1 MQEDIIVIGAG
12 ASGMMAAITA
22 AVNGGQVLILEQL
35 SQPGK
40 KLYATG
46 NGKCNYT
53 NRYQEMKCYRGED
66 RSFIERALGHF
77 SCDDTLR
84 EFRRMGIL
92 PQERDGYYYPVSG
105 QASSVV
111 DALVRQL
118 KLLGVK
124 LHTEEH
130 VHRIIPPENGQKGYQ
145 VRTDKRTYQARCVI
159 LAVGGKAAPVHGTRG
174 DGYAMAK
181 QLGLNVLTPLPA
193 LTSCVLKGDFAKE
206 WAKIRV
212 KGRVFLYNKAGELLA
227 QDQGEL
233 QLVSYGLSG
242 IPFFQVSRYA
252 ARALE
257 TGDKPYL
264 LLDILPDYSM
274 EEVGQELTRRREAFA
289 DYPAEQVLE
298 GMVHKVLGRV
308 LLKSLGMN
316 PKTRVV
322 EWSERDI
329 QRIADRFKNWKTGI
343 AEVSGFDFAQVTTGG
358 VLTGQ
363 LDPDTMEVKNHP
375 GLYMTGELLDVDGI
389 CGGYNLQWAWT
400 SGYLA
405 GRAAAGCVR

>member
-1 MQEDIIVIGAG
+1 M
-12 ASGMMAAITA
+12 
-22 AVNGGQVLILEQL
+22 
-35 SQPGK
+35 
-40 KLYATG
+40 
-46 NGKCNYT
+46 
-53 NRYQEMKCYRGED
+53 
-66 RSFIERALGHF
+66 
-77 SCDDTLR
+77 
-84 EFRRMGIL
+84 
-92 PQERDGYYYPVSG
+92 
-105 QASSVV
+105 
-111 DALVRQL
+111 
-118 KLLGVK
+118 
-124 LHTEEH
+124 
-130 VHRIIPPENGQKGYQ
+130 
-145 VRTDKRTYQARCVI
+145 
-159 LAVGGKAAPVHGTRG
+159 
-174 DGYAMAK
+174 
-181 QLGLNVLTPLPA
+181 
-193 LTSCVLKGDFAKE
+193 
-206 WAKIRV
+206 
-212 KGRVFLYNKAGELLA
+212 
-227 QDQGEL
+227 
-233 QLVSYGLSG
+233 SYGLSG

-363 LDPDTMEVKNHP
+363 LDPDTMEVKDHP

-405 GRAAAGCVR
+405 GRAAAECVR

>member
-1 MQEDIIVIGAG
+1 M
-12 ASGMMAAITA
+12 
-22 AVNGGQVLILEQL
+22 
-35 SQPGK
+35 
-40 KLYATG
+40 
-46 NGKCNYT
+46 
-53 NRYQEMKCYRGED
+53 
-66 RSFIERALGHF
+66 
-77 SCDDTLR
+77 LR
-84 EFRRMGIL
+84 EMANAIIQTGIRRWNAIG
-92 PQERDGYYYPVSG
+92 ERI
-105 QASSVV
+105 
-111 DALVRQL
+111 

-193 LTSCVLKGDFAKE
+193 LTSCVLKGNFAKE

-212 KGRVFLYNKAGELLA
+212 KGRVSLYNKAGELLA

-363 LDPDTMEVKNHP
+363 LDPDTMEVKDHP